1 MILAVIKLET
11 PKALR
16 VFESVEKTLEKRYRP
31 LLAHDLQEM
40 APLCWAT
47 TVKPLHAGMVS
58 FLALDLMIHLRQTPC
73 QFIFSNDLM
82 DFRMQRE
89 PLEKSRDL
97 VEELVKA
104 LAPSPLK
111 ESRMSFR
118 GFGPRIDVCLNALGL
133 LYLDILQSLTQVEAN
148 VLSSLRKLQFEKY
161 KTPMESKT
169 FGLQKHVAS
178 ALGKSPVAIHKSL
191 RSAKYELAASTA
203 RSMSEII
210 G

>member
-1 MILAVIKLET
+1 MILALIKLES
-11 PKALR
+11 PKAQR
-16 VFESVEKTLEKRYRP
+16 AFEDVHQTLEERYRP

-40 APLCWAT
+40 SPLCWAT

-58 FLALDLMIHLRQTPC
+58 YLVFDFMIHLRQTPC

-82 DFRMQRE
+82 DFRMQQE
-89 PLEKSRDL
+89 PLDKSQGLID
-97 VEELVKA
+97 EL
-104 LAPSPLK
+104 LTSIGPAPQK
-111 ESRMSFR
+111 ESRISFR
-118 GFGPRIDVCLNALGL
+118 GFGPRIDICLNALGL
-133 LYLDILQSLTQVEAN
+133 LYLDILQSLTKVESE
-148 VLSSLRKLQFEKY
+148 VLSSLRKLQYGKY
-161 KTPMESKT
+161 KNPMESKT

-178 ALGKSPVAIHKSL
+178 ELGKSPVAIHKSL